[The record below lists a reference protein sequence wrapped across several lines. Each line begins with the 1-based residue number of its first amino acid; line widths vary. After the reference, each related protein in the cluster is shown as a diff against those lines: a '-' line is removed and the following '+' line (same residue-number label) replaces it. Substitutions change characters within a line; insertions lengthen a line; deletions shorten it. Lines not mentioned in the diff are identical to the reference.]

1 MNSDV
6 RELEAVCKDFD
17 ISLKELRIR
26 KSTAAT
32 NYADMQTARKWTVGG
47 CLHSLEKMHQKLGME
62 REGCHGGDFNG
73 VDCRR
78 LMANANRFCD
88 LWLELILETH
98 DPIQST
104 VAVDELPERMER
116 HRDLLGKLDV
126 IFSMVRSVDFL
137 LPTPEEIETLKTV
150 IEAARVL
157 WLRCGF
163 NIDGNPKAHLM
174 FDGHLLAQFIKHGGL
189 ADKTEDPIEFDHQE
203 WKKEKDRTRSVKAF
217 KLQQKCHWKVRRI
230 INSFNERR
238 KRKFNRVRKE
248 QDANKAGAKVAV
260 KEERR
265 ATFMQAWIN
274 CKNLFCRF
282 DFDRT
287 RSVSVLLDN
296 TMDQIDNGRTFVM
309 PCLCR
314 IEQQ

>member
-1 MNSDV
+1 VAAGTAWRRHAENWEWNV
-6 RELEAVCKDFD
+6 REA
-17 ISLKELRIR
+17 
-26 KSTAAT
+26 
-32 NYADMQTARKWTVGG
+32 
-47 CLHSLEKMHQKLGME
+47 
-62 REGCHGGDFNG
+62 CHGGDFNG

-78 LMANANRFCD
+78 LMATANRFCD
-88 LWLELILETH
+88 LWLELIPETH

-104 VAVDELPERMER
+104 VAVDKLRERMEQCQN
-116 HRDLLGKLDV
+116 LLGKLGV
-126 IFSMVRSVDFL
+126 MFSMVLGVDFL

-174 FDGHLLAQFIKHGGL
+174 FDGHLLAQFIKHGGP
-189 ADKTEDPIEFDHQE
+189 ADETEDPMEFDHQE
-203 WKKEKDRTRSVKAF
+203 WKKEKDRTRSVKDF
-217 KLQQKCHWKVRRI
+217 KLQQKCQTKRMRRKNHSKVRRI
-230 INSFNERR
+230 INSFNERCNQ
-238 KRKFNRVRKE
+238 KFNRVRKE
-248 QDANKAGAKVAV
+248 QDANKAEAKVAV

-265 ATFMQAWIN
+265 ATVIQAWIN
-274 CKNLFCRF
+274 RNNLLRRF

-296 TMDQIDNGRTFVM
+296 TTDQIDNGRTFIM

-314 IEQQ
+314 IEQR